1 MFTWIEVVLM
11 LLLNKYSYSPADW
24 CKNCGIYG
32 KSTKFCTKIENYPLN
47 NISYGPAW
55 DLSRNCNYNGFKM
68 ANYTSNMETRPG
80 ELFLYFQQSET
91 VYREKLTS

>member
-32 KSTKFCTKIENYPLN
+32 KSTKFCTKIVNYLLN
-47 NISYGPAW
+47 NFSYGSTW
-55 DLSRNCNYNGFKM
+55 DLSHNCNYNGFKVTH
-68 ANYTSNMETRPG
+68 YTSNMERG
-80 ELFLYFQQSET
+80 QVNYFFIFSKVRQCIE
-91 VYREKLTS
+91 